1 MGLTPDPCGVPDST
15 SLNWPLSR
23 TPASSHRLIK
33 RSTRGSAILCASIRI
48 NHPWSTESKKVRMS
62 TSNAERAETAVSF
75 RDVGAAHWLGPVL
88 PAVDPGVQRL
98 EIDLQIPLVVLHL
111 HPIDPWT
118 GRASLP
124 PKRPFER
131 GNVDVMQQCR
141 EPCLARTS
149 GRLIHTLEVW
159 LQGLPALCLAL
170 RLPRRDPFLP
180 LPFLHHLV
188 SFGDFIDNM
197 ERSDSHPRCGRTV
210 VVPRSSPPS
219 ETNRWTLM
227 GLIGSGMGLLAVT

>member
-1 MGLTPDPCGVPDST
+1 
-15 SLNWPLSR
+15 
-23 TPASSHRLIK
+23 
-33 RSTRGSAILCASIRI
+33 
-48 NHPWSTESKKVRMS
+48 
-62 TSNAERAETAVSF
+62 AETAVSY

-88 PAVDPGVQRL
+88 PAVDPGVQTL
-98 EIDLQIPLVVLHL
+98 EIGLQIPLVVLHL

-159 LQGLPALCLAL
+159 CRGCQRCVWPFACPDVIPSCRSLFSITSFPSVISSIIWSGPT
-170 RLPRRDPFLP
+170 PIRDAANCGCP
-180 LPFLHHLV
+180 
-188 SFGDFIDNM
+188 SFVAPIGDQPMD
-197 ERSDSHPRCGRTV
+197 
-210 VVPRSSPPS
+210 
-219 ETNRWTLM
+219 
-227 GLIGSGMGLLAVT
+227 